1 MSISFTR
8 YVHKIEV
15 CLYNWLKIHMDIM
28 IPDDF
33 HMTLETSQSH
43 SSNKGLLRAHH
54 VPATCIASCTRDKAD
69 NGSQK
74 CL

>member
-1 MSISFTR
+1 
-8 YVHKIEV
+8 
-15 CLYNWLKIHMDIM
+15 M
-28 IPDDF
+28 ILDDF

-43 SSNKGLLRAHH
+43 SFNKDLLRAHH
-54 VPATCIASCTRDKAD
+54 VPATCVVSCMRDKAD